1 MTTYLVAL
9 SLGPVQSL
17 IGAARRTRD
26 LWCGSWLLAEA
37 AKAAARVLHEEHKG
51 CLIFP
56 CPTAPDDE
64 LAPVGKPRDD
74 DANIAN
80 ILRAEIAASDEGAV
94 QALLDRAGQ
103 AARQRLAALCREGR
117 GKLNHLPIHDDL
129 WQTQEA
135 DVLETF
141 AAWVEIHDAE
151 YPSAA
156 GRLAGLLAARKVT
169 RDFVPAAVGPD
180 GPGWG
185 IPKSSLDGARESVI
199 NLPRDERKRP
209 EYTTDLRK
217 LGLALGEELDVL
229 GIAKRMAG
237 NAEQFTAYS
246 RIAADA
252 WIESLPPDRR
262 GAIAQAYEKLIEVG
276 LATRVTGN
284 AGIYANLPYD
294 AQLLFGFRLDN
305 ALANAGDEEKPLLGN
320 LQDTLRGLDEPVP
333 YAAILKADGD
343 RMGELLDRARTA
355 DDSRAVSTALHDFA
369 KSVRRI
375 VREHRGHAIYAG
387 GDDVLA
393 LLPLGNAVACA
404 QALARNF
411 HAAMNDVAARLGV
424 PEAQRPTLSAG
435 VGIGHL
441 VEPLGR
447 LRARADAA
455 ERLAK
460 GDGTPLPRNALGIQL
475 GIRSGGEHGWRCR
488 WDDETSIRALNDFS
502 AAYRNADQPC
512 PSRLG
517 YDLRSIAQRLAW
529 AAETG
534 TALPGIHAAELARTL
549 QRARQRGGEGELSAE
564 LKARVSTR
572 AGEAGLSRLADE
584 LIIAR
589 WLSARTQADIGTL
602 E

>member
-1 MTTYLVAL
+1 MKQFLVAL

-37 AKAAARVLHEEHKG
+37 AKAAARAFHDAHAG

-56 CPTAPDDE
+56 CCTNADE
-64 LAPVGKPRDD
+64 DLAPAYKPRDD

-80 ILRAEIAASDEGAV
+80 ILRAQISAPDV
-94 QALLDRAGQ
+94 QAAQKLVGQASQ
-103 AARQRLAALCREGR
+103 AARQRLAELCLQ
-117 GKLNHLPIHDDL
+117 GKAKLRHLPFHEDL
-129 WQTQEA
+129 WQAQQA
-135 DVLETF
+135 DMLEIF
-141 AAWVEIHDAE
+141 GAWIEIHDAG
-151 YPSAA
+151 YADAA
-156 GRLAGLLAARKVT
+156 ERLTGLLAARKVT
-169 RDFVPAAVGPD
+169 RDFVPAARAPD
-180 GPGWG
+180 GPGYG

-199 NLPRDERKRP
+199 NLPRDERTRP
-209 EYTTDLRK
+209 EYRTDLRK
-217 LGLALGEELDVL
+217 LGLAPGEELDVL

-305 ALANAGDEEKPLLGN
+305 ALTHAGDEEKPLKD
-320 LQDTLRGLDEPVP
+320 LQATLRSLDEPVP

-404 QALARNF
+404 QALATNF
-411 HAAMNDVAARLGV
+411 RTAMNDVAARLGV
-424 PEAQRPTLSAG
+424 PEAERPTLSAG

-460 GDGTPLPRNALGIQL
+460 GDGTPQPRNALGIQL

-488 WDDETSIRALNDFS
+488 WDDEASIRALNDFS

-534 TALPGIHAAELARTL
+534 TILPGIHAAELARTL